1 MITPV
6 FVKNNKINLRN
17 IIICDS
23 TEKMILHKLPKIEM
37 RKILEI
43 LTKLSLAQGHNRGA
57 PFKKMC
63 LKFQVNFVG
72 IQNFRKQ

>member
-6 FVKNNKINLRN
+6 IVKNNKINLRN
-17 IIICDS
+17 MIICES
-23 TEKMILHKLPKIEM
+23 MVKMVLHKLLKIEM

-43 LTKLSLAQGHNRGA
+43 LTKLSLAQDHNRGA
-57 PFKKMC
+57 PFKKLC

-72 IQNFRKQ
+72 IQNFR